1 MNETLLYIIL
11 GILYLV
17 FTALGRVA
25 KKRQQK
31 TQQEEPWS
39 LDDALRDLQTSSE
52 DQTEI
57 APAPVPP
64 APSDWSD
71 AYIPTTPAPADL
83 PPESS
88 RFATPDFTAPVPQP
102 AAKPKP
108 QELPDPPRRSSPD
121 APAVIIRHLRD
132 PKSAQTAII
141 LSEIL
146 GPPKGARRFPR
157 PRLYR

>member
-25 KKRQQK
+25 KKRQQT

-52 DQTEI
+52 DQTEV
-57 APAPVPP
+57 APAPVPSAP
-64 APSDWSD
+64 ADWSD
-71 AYIPTTPAPADL
+71 AYIPDTPAPAGL
-83 PPESS
+83 PPESP
-88 RFATPDFTAPVPQP
+88 RFSNPDFTAPIPQP

-108 QELPDPPRRSSPD
+108 RELPDPPKRSSPN
-121 APAVIIRHLRD
+121 APAAIIRHLRD

-146 GPPKGARRFPR
+146 GRPRGARRFPR

>member
-25 KKRQQK
+25 KKRQQT

-52 DQTEI
+52 DQTEV

-64 APSDWSD
+64 APADWSD
-71 AYIPTTPAPADL
+71 AYIPTTPAPAGL
-83 PPESS
+83 PPESP
-88 RFATPDFTAPVPQP
+88 RFANPDFIAPAAQP
-102 AAKPKP
+102 AVKPKP
-108 QELPDPPRRSSPD
+108 RELADPPRRSSAN
-121 APAVIIRHLRD
+121 APATIIRNLRD

-146 GPPKGARRFPR
+146 GRPRGARRFPR